1 MKQHFALAMGLVLC
15 APLGWAQSPGFDF
28 DWSKLAPKSIETVEV
43 NLDRPMLELA
53 GKFLKFQSKNSEEA
67 AIKDLLQN
75 LKGVYVRSF
84 RFANPG
90 EYSLADVDK
99 FRSQFNGG
107 GWNKIVDVRSS
118 RTSGENAGVYIKA
131 SGDEIQGIVVIAAEP
146 KELTVVNILGNIRP
160 EQIQELGGK
169 FGIPEIG
176 LPDEAKKQ
184 LKKSFKKNGDEDE

>member
-1 MKQHFALAMGLVLC
+1 MNKLLAFAAGFVLC
-15 APLGWAQSPGFDF
+15 APLVRAQSQGFDF
-28 DWSKLAPKSIETVEV
+28 DWAKLLPKSIETVEV
-43 NLDRPMLELA
+43 NLDRGMLELA
-53 GKFLKFQSKNSEEA
+53 GKFMGGRSKNPEEA
-67 AIKDLLQN
+67 AIKDVIQN

-90 EYSLADVDK
+90 EYSLTDVDK

-118 RTSGENAGVYIKA
+118 KPGGENAGVYIKT

-184 LKKSFKKNGDEDE
+184 LKKNFKKNDDEDE

>member
-1 MKQHFALAMGLVLC
+1 MKKVMGLAMAVVLC
-15 APLGWAQSPGFDF
+15 APLGWAQSQGFDF
-28 DWSKLAPKSIETVEV
+28 DWSKLAPKSVETVEV
-43 NLDRPMLELA
+43 NLDQSMIILA
-53 GKFLKFQSKNSEEA
+53 SKFLKSKGGNSDEA
-67 AIKDLLQN
+67 AVKELLQN

-84 RFANPG
+84 RFANDG
-90 EYSLADVDK
+90 EYSLADVEK

-118 RTSGENAGVYIKA
+118 KSSGDNAGVYIKA

-160 EQIQELGGK
+160 EQIQQLGGK

-176 LPDEAKKQ
+176 LPEEAKKQ
-184 LKKSFKKNGDEDE
+184 LKKGLKKSNDED

>member
-1 MKQHFALAMGLVLC
+1 MKKVMGLAMAVALC
-15 APLGWAQSPGFDF
+15 APLGWAQSQGFDF

-43 NLDRPMLELA
+43 NLDEPMLILA
-53 GKFLKFQSKNSEEA
+53 GKFFKFKGGNSEEA
-67 AIKDLLQN
+67 AVKDLLQN

-84 RFANPG
+84 RFANAG
-90 EYSLADVDK
+90 EYSLADVEK

-118 RTSGENAGVYIKA
+118 RSGGDNAGVYIKA

-160 EQIQELGGK
+160 EQFQQLGGK

-184 LKKSFKKNGDEDE
+184 LKKGLKKSNDED

>member
-1 MKQHFALAMGLVLC
+1 MKKILTLAMGFALC
-15 APLGWAQSPGFDF
+15 APLVRAQSQGFDF
-28 DWSKLAPKSIETVEV
+28 DWAKLLPKSVETVEV
-43 NLDRPMLELA
+43 NLDQNMLELA
-53 GKFLKFQSKNSEEA
+53 RKFIVLKGKNSEEA
-67 AIKDLLQN
+67 AVRDLLQN

-84 RFANPG
+84 RFANAG
-90 EYSLADVDK
+90 EYSLSDVDK

-118 RTSGENAGVYIKA
+118 RAGGENAGVYLKA
-131 SGDEIQGIVVIAAEP
+131 NGDEIQGIVVIAAEP

-184 LKKSFKKNGDEDE
+184 LKKNFKKNDDEDE

>member
-1 MKQHFALAMGLVLC
+1 MKQHFALVLGLALC
-15 APLGWAQSPGFDF
+15 APLARAQSPGFDF

-43 NLDRPMLELA
+43 NLDRGMLELA
-53 GKFLKFQSKNSEEA
+53 GKFLKFKSKNSEEA
-67 AIKDLLQN
+67 AVKDLLQN

-90 EYSLADVDK
+90 EYSLTDVDK

-107 GWNKIVDVRSS
+107 GWNKLVDVRSS
-118 RTSGENAGVYIKA
+118 RPGGDNAGVYIKA
-131 SGDEIQGIVVIAAEP
+131 NADEIQGIVVIAAEP

-169 FGIPEIG
+169 FGIPDIG

-184 LKKSFKKNGDEDE
+184 LKKSFKKNDDEDE